1 MDSVVARQVSRPYRR
16 SPMRVRVSQAE
27 FRVTDCETRLP
38 FRFGIHTM
46 TWAPT
51 LSVRVVLETDA
62 GQAVGFASELLVPK
76 WFEKDPHKTL
86 QEDAAALI
94 ASARSAAE
102 SAGASGAETV
112 FDLWWRVWRERVH
125 AQPQDAPDRLV
136 RGFGVALIERAVL
149 DAACRAAGL
158 SFFQALKQD
167 LFRLRPGAVHPEL
180 EDWSLARSLPERPR
194 ERVVLRHTV
203 GLVDALRGSEL
214 ESRVDDG
221 LPEALD
227 EDIRAFGLTHF
238 KLKLSGQREAD
249 LARTLAFGEVLRE
262 EVGDAARF
270 TVDGNEQFSDPRA
283 LVEFFRE
290 LDAAPG
296 GRELLRGLLYIEQP
310 LPRAV
315 SLGAEAAEGLAAL
328 REIAPVILDE
338 ADNGI
343 EALPRA
349 LDLGYGGVSVKNCK
363 GVLRALLHR
372 GLCEQRGAFQSGE
385 DLTNLG
391 VLALQQDLA
400 TMAALDLPHVER
412 NGHHYFRGLDHLSL
426 AEATSAAAA
435 HPDLWQSDESG
446 VRLDVQGGEL
456 SLGSLQGVGYGY
468 SCEIDWEAR
477 TPLEDW
483 TFTPR

>member
-1 MDSVVARQVSRPYRR
+1 
-16 SPMRVRVSQAE
+16 MRVRVQEVE

-51 LSVRVVLETDA
+51 LTVRATLETDA
-62 GQAVGFASELLVPK
+62 GPAVGYASELLVPK
-76 WFEKDPHKTL
+76 WFEKDPQKSL
-86 QEDAAALI
+86 AEDAEALI
-94 ASARSAAE
+94 TSARLAARSAQGTE
-102 SAGASGAETV
+102 TETV

-125 AQPQDAPDRLV
+125 HCPQDAPDRLV
-136 RGFGVALIERAVL
+136 RGFGVALIERAIL

-158 SFFQALKQD
+158 SFFGALKQD
-167 LFRLRPGAVHPEL
+167 LFCLRPGDVHAEL
-180 EDWSLARSLPERPR
+180 EDWSLAESLPAQPT
-194 ERVVLRHTV
+194 ERVILRHTV

-214 ESRVDDG
+214 ERRVDDG

-238 KLKLSGQREAD
+238 KLKLSGEREAD

-262 EVGDAARF
+262 EVGEPARF
-270 TVDGNEQFSDPRA
+270 TVDGNEQFRDPRA
-283 LVEFFRE
+283 LVDFFRE

-310 LPRAV
+310 LPRAL
-315 SLGAEAAEGLAAL
+315 SLGKEVAEGLTAL

-372 GLCEQRGAFQSGE
+372 GLCERRGAFQSGE

-400 TMAALDLPHVER
+400 TMAALGLPHVER
-412 NGHHYFRGLDHLSL
+412 NGHHYFRGLDHLSPT
-426 AEATSAAAA
+426 EASDAAAA
-435 HPDLWQSDESG
+435 HADLWRSDERG
-446 VRLDVQGGEL
+446 VQLDVRGGAL
-456 SLGSLQGVGYGY
+456 ALGSLQCTGYGY
-468 SCEIDWEAR
+468 ACEIDWEAR

-483 TFTPR
+483 TFTSR